1 MKIHKKLLSVGL
13 FVILHLTAFAQTDQI
28 MQLSTVDAVLS
39 GVYDSDF
46 QIGKLKQYGDFGLGT
61 FNALDG
67 EMVVLNGN
75 IYQVPQNGKVIQPPL
90 ETCTPFAVVTFFKT
104 DKTLLLNQPLNFKQL
119 EQFIDKMLPTT
130 NIFYAIKIKGVFKS
144 MKTRSVARQEKPY
157 RPLKEVV
164 HQQAIFD
171 FENSTG
177 TIVGFRFPSY
187 FKGINVPGYHLHYLT
202 NDEKAGGHIL
212 DFVIDNAQLEI
223 DEVSNFS
230 MIIPNNEH
238 FYHVDLSEDKQA
250 DLEKVEKLQQ

>member
-1 MKIHKKLLSVGL
+1 VIRKLIS
-13 FVILHLTAFAQTDQI
+13 FAFAFLLQVMVYAQTDQV
-28 MQLSTVDAVLS
+28 MQISTIDALLS

-75 IYQVPQNGKVIQPPL
+75 IYQVPQHGKTIQPPL

-104 DKTLLLNQPLNFKQL
+104 DKTLLLNQALDFKQL

-130 NIFYAIKIKGVFKS
+130 NIFYAIKIKGKFKQ
-144 MKTRSVARQEKPY
+144 MKTRSVAKQEKPY
-157 RPLKEVV
+157 RLLKDIVN
-164 HQQAIFD
+164 QQAIFV
-171 FENSTG
+171 FVNLEG

-187 FKGINVPGYHLHYLT
+187 FKGINVTGYHLHYLT
-202 NDEKAGGHIL
+202 TNEQAGGHIL

-223 DEVSNFS
+223 DEISNFS
-230 MIIPNNEH
+230 MIVPNNEH

-250 DLEKVEKLQQ
+250 DLEKVEKLQK

>member
-1 MKIHKKLLSVGL
+1 VIRKLIS
-13 FVILHLTAFAQTDQI
+13 FAFAFLLQVTVYAQTDQV
-28 MQLSTVDAVLS
+28 MQISTIDALLS

-75 IYQVPQNGKVIQPPL
+75 IYQVPQNGKTIQPPL

-104 DKTLLLNQPLNFKQL
+104 DKTLLLNQALDFKQL

-130 NIFYAIKIKGVFKS
+130 NIFYAIKIKGKFKQ
-144 MKTRSVARQEKPY
+144 MKTRSVAKQEKPY
-157 RPLKEVV
+157 RLLKDIVN
-164 HQQAIFD
+164 QQAIFD
-171 FENSTG
+171 FENSEG

-187 FKGINVPGYHLHYLT
+187 FKGINVTGYHLHYLT
-202 NDEKAGGHIL
+202 TNEQAGGHIL

-223 DEVSNFS
+223 DEISNFS
-230 MIIPNNEH
+230 MIVPNNEH

-250 DLEKVEKLQQ
+250 DLEKVEKLQK